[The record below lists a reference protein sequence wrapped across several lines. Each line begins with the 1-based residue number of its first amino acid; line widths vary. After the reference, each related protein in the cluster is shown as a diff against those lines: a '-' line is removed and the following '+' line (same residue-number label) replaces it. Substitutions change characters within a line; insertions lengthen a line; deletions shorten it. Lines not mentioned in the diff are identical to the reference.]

1 MATITTDETRRGH
14 IFREADG
21 HFREDSD
28 VNRRILIDVA
38 SRRANFLGND
48 RAGNA
53 WYAETLTDGTQV
65 WVRVRHE
72 KVVNGGLNQRPRSF
86 TGLPR

>member
-1 MATITTDETRRGH
+1 MAAITIDESRLGH

-21 HFREDSD
+21 HFREDND

-38 SRRANFLGND
+38 SQRANFLGTD

-53 WYAETLTDGTQV
+53 RYAETLTDGTQV
-65 WVRVRHE
+65 WVRVRND
-72 KVVNGGLNQRPRSF
+72 KVVNGGLNQRPRRL

>member
-1 MATITTDETRRGH
+1 MPSIPIDESRLGH

-21 HFREDSD
+21 HFREDNA
-28 VNRRILIDVA
+28 VNRQTLIDVA
-38 SRRANFLGND
+38 SNGANLLGTD

-53 WYAETLTDGTQV
+53 WYVENLASGTQI
-65 WVRVRHE
+65 WVRVRGN
-72 KVVNGGLNQRPRSF
+72 KIVNGGINQRPRNF